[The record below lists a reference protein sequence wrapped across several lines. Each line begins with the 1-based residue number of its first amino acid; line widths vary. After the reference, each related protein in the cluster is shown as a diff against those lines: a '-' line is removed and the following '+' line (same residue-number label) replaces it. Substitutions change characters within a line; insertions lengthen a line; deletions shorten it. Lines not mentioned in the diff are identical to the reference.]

1 MLEVWRKEQKNT
13 KQIDHGMS
21 SIEINEEMFKIKWSI
36 KRHCFANV
44 RTLGLTDTLEPLEQP
59 KVSWFILPFLKDLS
73 NTIYGQPIKR
83 SATYGYEP
91 QKIYSLTC
99 PFWKYH
105 LINPLK
111 GHQSN
116 TNTNQY

>member
-73 NTIYGQPIKR
+73 NTKVNQSKEGLHMVR
-83 SATYGYEP
+83 EP
-91 QKIYSLTC
+91 FKNVLAD
-99 PFWKYH
+99 FVR
-105 LINPLK
+105 
-111 GHQSN
+111 
-116 TNTNQY
+116 